1 MKLRIFPGKPFKLLK
16 KYLPK
21 TLFGRALVIMIAPV
35 LLIQLTVA
43 YVFFDRHLSKEM
55 ELLADNMAGNIA
67 LITEMAFKTS
77 AMQEE
82 LPLLKHYSSNY
93 LNLTFN
99 LKPAEG
105 ILTFSDTNYTWRERI
120 LVKALNHRVKYN
132 YSLTM
137 GDEMIQVEVATVK
150 GNFVFSGPTKN
161 LFTRTTPLLLWWALA
176 TPLLFLIISILF
188 MRNQIRPLRK
198 LAFVVSAFGK
208 GRDVKNV
215 RPAGAYEVRK
225 AAQAFNSM
233 KERIQRQIRQRTEML
248 AGVSHDL
255 RTPLTHMELQLA
267 MMKPSAEIKD
277 LQSDVK
283 AMTRM
288 IDEYLAFAKG
298 EDGEP
303 LTLIDLNKL
312 IRDIIKNHPKNKIT
326 FKSASHLPSLPGRWN
341 GLLRCL
347 TNLITNAVRY
357 APRVWIHIERQPKRL
372 HVFIDDNGPGIPE
385 DKRKDMFRP
394 FVRMDASR
402 NPETG
407 GTGLGLAIAKD
418 IAHSHGGRISLND
431 SPQGGLRVIL
441 SLPL

>member
-77 AMQEE
+77 AMQED
-82 LPLLKHYSSNY
+82 LPLLRHYSSNY

-198 LAFVVSAFGK
+198 LALVVSAFGK

-233 KERIQRQIRQRTEML
+233 KERIQRQIR
-248 AGVSHDL
+248 
-255 RTPLTHMELQLA
+255 
-267 MMKPSAEIKD
+267 
-277 LQSDVK
+277 
-283 AMTRM
+283 
-288 IDEYLAFAKG
+288 
-298 EDGEP
+298 
-303 LTLIDLNKL
+303 
-312 IRDIIKNHPKNKIT
+312 
-326 FKSASHLPSLPGRWN
+326 
-341 GLLRCL
+341 
-347 TNLITNAVRY
+347 
-357 APRVWIHIERQPKRL
+357 
-372 HVFIDDNGPGIPE
+372 
-385 DKRKDMFRP
+385 
-394 FVRMDASR
+394 
-402 NPETG
+402 
-407 GTGLGLAIAKD
+407 
-418 IAHSHGGRISLND
+418 
-431 SPQGGLRVIL
+431 
-441 SLPL
+441 